1 MCVSDCEDGKRLLEA
16 ATQPYAGSVAR
27 EANSCSLLSKVLHLW
42 WLQNKPTYSFQGTSG
57 NSWPHQIGRALASSH
72 CEGIPRT

>member
-1 MCVSDCEDGKRLLEA
+1 MGLFDCEEGKRLFKA
-16 ATQPYAGSVAR
+16 AAQSNSELVAH

-42 WLQNKPTYSFQGTSG
+42 WLQNKSTYSFQSTNG
-57 NSWPHQIGRALASSH
+57 NSLPHQIGRALASSH